1 MIDQRVVKVHFLR
14 GRMRD
19 TVQFSS
25 EEDSLRQGGD
35 RVDLIL
41 DGRRL
46 PRFATQNLFHLMP
59 KIRRGKIENVEVH
72 HRIHVEENDRDNTKE
87 KIKRR
92 DWNRQIDES
101 RKINILNTIGNVGE
115 DQRDATEEK
124 HARDLFIDTQM
135 SMTGGLFKLSNLFI
149 RQSTEDR

>member
-19 TVQFSS
+19 TVQFNS

-35 RVDLIL
+35 RVNLIL

-101 RKINILNTIGNVGE
+101 RKINILNT
-115 DQRDATEEK
+115 
-124 HARDLFIDTQM
+124 
-135 SMTGGLFKLSNLFI
+135 
-149 RQSTEDR
+149 